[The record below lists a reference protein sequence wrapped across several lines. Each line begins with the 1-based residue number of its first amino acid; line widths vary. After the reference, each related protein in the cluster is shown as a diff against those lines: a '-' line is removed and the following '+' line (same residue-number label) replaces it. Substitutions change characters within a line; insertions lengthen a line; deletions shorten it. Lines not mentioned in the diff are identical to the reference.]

1 MYGLVV
7 PLYCAVVF
15 ACLFVVMV
23 LVCLFVILH
32 LHLHTFCT
40 LLFNQCPLLLF
51 TLWCQMTYLPM
62 LVLLFTY
69 HPVIVYLTHTPPAD
83 PVPHEGPRGEDEPG
97 GDLWRYRLHHDQHQ
111 QQGVW

>member
-7 PLYCAVVF
+7 PLYYAVVF

-40 LLFNQCPLLLF
+40 LLFNQWPLLLF
-51 TLWCQMTYLPM
+51 TLWCQMTYLPTH
-62 LVLLFTY
+62 VS
-69 HPVIVYLTHTPPAD
+69 VVVYLMVSD
-83 PVPHEGPRGEDEPG
+83 
-97 GDLWRYRLHHDQHQ
+97 DLPTYLC
-111 QQGVW
+111 